1 MKDPR
6 LVFPL
11 AMCIAF
17 LGACKKAEVTTY
29 RVPKEPT
36 APAAAAAPPPAAGNA
51 APAATPAGGS
61 GGTMAST
68 PVATASG
75 PGLAWNVPTHWST
88 KAGSAMRKGSYTVKS
103 DGVAGEADLAVTA
116 FPGNV
121 GGDLANLNRW
131 RGQVKLA
138 PVSEGEFEANVQRVE
153 HNGLK
158 MIVTDIV
165 GTGPSGAPERIIG
178 AMVPHGGSTWFF
190 KMQGPDVLVA
200 KEKPA
205 FMTMLQSVKP
215 AAAQ

>member
-1 MKDPR
+1 
-6 LVFPL
+6 
-11 AMCIAF
+11 
-17 LGACKKAEVTTY
+17 
-29 RVPKEPT
+29 
-36 APAAAAAPPPAAGNA
+36 
-51 APAATPAGGS
+51 
-61 GGTMAST
+61 MAST